1 MSSRCWASSS
11 TTSASCAGSRL
22 SRDRRRRTS
31 SFQSGML
38 NSGNAIDGFDKLLPT
53 VALCGEDFPAL
64 GSQTVITTTAL
75 ARLFDPASLNPATAL
90 ESIQQRVKRSH
101 IEPQPPPRALLDQI
115 SDVIPMP
122 WLIFDE
128 REYQQ
133 FRAPLLQLTVKHL
146 RKLIWHSDI
155 LLRCISDV
163 NLGVFGFEILFLVVH
178 GYKLKAALR
187 LRSLSRPGMF
197 ILKSRSVARPVA
209 VSGTIRAPF
218 N

>member
-1 MSSRCWASSS
+1 
-11 TTSASCAGSRL
+11 
-22 SRDRRRRTS
+22 
-31 SFQSGML
+31 
-38 NSGNAIDGFDKLLPT
+38 
-53 VALCGEDFPAL
+53 
-64 GSQTVITTTAL
+64 
-75 ARLFDPASLNPATAL
+75 
-90 ESIQQRVKRSH
+90 KRSDVKTQA
-101 IEPQPPPRALLDQI
+101 PARASFNQV

-122 WLIFDE
+122 RLIFNE
-128 REYQQ
+128 GEYQQ
-133 FRAPLLQLTVKHL
+133 LRAPLLQLTVKHL